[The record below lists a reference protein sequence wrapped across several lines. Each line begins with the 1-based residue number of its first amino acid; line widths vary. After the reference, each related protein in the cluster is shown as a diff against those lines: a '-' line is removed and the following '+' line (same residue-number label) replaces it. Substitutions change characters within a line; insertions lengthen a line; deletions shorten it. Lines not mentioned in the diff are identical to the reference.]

1 MNNLADQGDTGNGP
15 LWRPSTR
22 KPWASPYVILSKDV
36 RDTEAKSHAPREQ
49 STFFSPS
56 YSVS

>member
-1 MNNLADQGDTGNGP
+1 MSNLADQGDTGDGP
-15 LWRPSTR
+15 LCRPSIR